1 MENRTPGKADRSK
14 LQFPPGRVGEI
25 AQFIFD
31 AAPRPVAEIAF
42 AGAIGFMAG
51 ICGRA
56 YNVFGAGLN
65 LYILLVAETGV
76 GKEAARTGV
85 SKLISA
91 LKTSTATLV
100 ALQGPSYFASAQA
113 LYKELAEN
121 PCFLSIIPEF
131 GLKLKAMAAPH
142 APAHVQEMQ
151 AAYLD
156 LHGLSGHGQSGAGMR
171 YSDKTKNV
179 PLLQSPALTIL
190 GETNQPNLFAN
201 VDETLV
207 TSGLLPRFIMIE
219 YLGDQ
224 VELNENHHLVAPS
237 ETLLQNLAATMAQ
250 AQGIV
255 SRGQVCN
262 VTFSPEAKAV
272 FDAFE
277 RWTRAEINS
286 RPTEVARHLWTRA
299 HLKAAKLAALIAV
312 GCNFHTPQIDADTAR
327 DSIEFVQKQTVSLIF
342 KFSNGEVGAVETNET
357 LRRDMVLKTIFSYA
371 TTPFDEL
378 PKSYSAIRQLHAR
391 RIIPLSYLQ
400 KALSNMACFRRAPG
414 GATKALKAT
423 IENMREN
430 DELGEIPKRQMVTE
444 FGTNARAYETKNP
457 TIPRSFIPTK
467 PEVFFEH

>member
-1 MENRTPGKADRSK
+1 M
-14 LQFPPGRVGEI
+14 
-25 AQFIFD
+25 
-31 AAPRPVAEIAF
+31 
-42 AGAIGFMAG
+42 
-51 ICGRA
+51 
-56 YNVFGAGLN
+56 NV
-65 LYILLVAETGV
+65 LLVAETGV
-76 GKEAARTGV
+76 GKEAARHGV
-85 SKLISA
+85 SKIIDA
-91 LKTSTATLV
+91 MKTSQPGIIEF
-100 ALQGPSYFASAQA
+100 QGPSYFASAQA
-113 LYKELAEN
+113 LYKELVER
-121 PCFLSIIPEF
+121 PCFFSFLPEF

-142 APAHVQEMQ
+142 APAHIQEMQ

-156 LHGLSGHGQSGAGMR
+156 LYGLSGHGQTGAGMR

-179 PLLQSPALTIL
+179 PLLQSPSLTLIA
-190 GETNQPNLFAN
+190 ETNPCNLYENA
-201 VDETLV
+201 DETLV
-207 TSGLLPRFIMIE
+207 TSGLFPRFVLIE

-224 VELNENHHLVAPS
+224 VALNEDHYKVVPS
-237 ETLLQNLAATMAQ
+237 EALLQNLATMIAH

-312 GCNFHTPQIDADTAR
+312 GYNFHTPQIDADIAN
-327 DSIEFVQKQTVSLIF
+327 DSIEFIRLQTIALIS
-342 KFSNGEVGAVETNET
+342 KFSNGQVGAVETNET
-357 LRRDMVLKTIFSYA
+357 LRRDIVLKTILNYI

-378 PKSYSAIRQLHAR
+378 PKSYGAIAELHAR

-457 TIPRSFIPTK
+457 TTPRSFIPTK